1 MCLGDY
7 WLVAISVYLWFGILD
22 TGCKSICVFFVFLV
36 VQSICTLV
44 GLIVLMHVDVALYN
58 HIIHYMVKI

>member
-22 TGCKSICVFFVFLV
+22 IGGRSIWWYFFLV

-44 GLIVLMHVDVALYN
+44 GLIVLRHVDVALYN